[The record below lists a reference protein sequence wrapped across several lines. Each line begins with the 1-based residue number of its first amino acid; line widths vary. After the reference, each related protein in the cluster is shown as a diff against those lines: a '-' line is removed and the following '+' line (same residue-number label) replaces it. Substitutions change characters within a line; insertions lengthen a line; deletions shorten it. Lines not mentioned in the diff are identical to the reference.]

1 MRATAA
7 GGPPHDPAPRAT
19 AATGLPPDLAL
30 RATAAGGAGRIPASS
45 P

>member
-1 MRATAA
+1 MRATA
-7 GGPPHDPAPRAT
+7 GGPPHDPAPWAT